1 MSSLKWSTAILS
13 ACLLM
18 ACQSSGKLSTEP
30 TELPANLATPCPPVP
45 QLRDGQS
52 GTMLRWGAQLIE
64 LYATCQSRHKA
75 LVHAWPA
82 R

>member
-1 MSSLKWSTAILS
+1 MSLLKLSTAILS

-30 TELPANLATPCPPVP
+30 TELPANLATPCPAVP

-64 LYATCQSRHKA
+64 LYAECSSRQRG
-75 LVHAWPA
+75 LVQAWPA